1 MKYYWSTTLV
11 QCTAAAHLSVS
22 GPAIV
27 DATSESSSCAVQKFN
42 SWSFLGIWSFSW
54 AVQKK
59 QLSDFF
65 VLLEFFA
72 GCTKVKLFSLWAHTQ
87 KRVTYS
93 TWIRDLKL
101 SG

>member
-22 GPAIV
+22 GPVIV

-54 AVQKK
+54 AVQKNNFRIF
-59 QLSDFF
+59 LCFWSF
-65 VLLEFFA
+65 
-72 GCTKVKLFSLWAHTQ
+72 LWAVQ
-87 KRVTYS
+87 KLNYLVCGLTH
-93 TWIRDLKL
+93 KK
-101 SG
+101 G